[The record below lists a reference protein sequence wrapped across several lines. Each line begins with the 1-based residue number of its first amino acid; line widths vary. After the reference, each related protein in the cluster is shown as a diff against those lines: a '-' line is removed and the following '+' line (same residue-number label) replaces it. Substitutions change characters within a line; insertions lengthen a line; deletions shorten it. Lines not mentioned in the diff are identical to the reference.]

1 MMGPPGWAGF
11 FYEVEMNLK
20 DMRDMVGN
28 ILDYNPN
35 VAAYNTELNRII
47 NEVYLNF
54 YLSQPWTFA
63 QQTLDVYS
71 HPDTTDTAA
80 TIAQNT
86 GSGKFKNK
94 ILNCTNI
101 AKPFR
106 EGLINHEGDFLVISN
121 AANTD
126 DDGLYVI
133 DKVDLPNTSLHVSKL
148 SSNLQ
153 HVNWQSGGLSADT
166 ITAEA
171 RAYYLRMP
179 KDCSQILSVGIRNI
193 DEAGSGRGNALGHA
207 YELTRKRDEEL
218 DLRID
223 MTGTPVNWVPYD
235 MEPNGIQDATRY
247 TPRAIRDF
255 TVTTTGL
262 TPGWPAGTYE
272 FKMSYV
278 WRGVE
283 SQLSDPFEL
292 TIGTNQIP
300 VFNTNDTTSQ
310 GVFGRRKKFYVRL
323 KSVTGKD
330 GATTFSEDFYRDLSQ
345 VFIDSAP
352 ITAFP
357 YVQIDD
363 DNTAFTWPM
372 TSVDM
377 SALEDLMNI
386 PRAKPDITTRWRI
399 RLFPRPA
406 EITPIRV
413 RYIAYPS
420 DLLDDFDVPKS
431 PHDTHRYLVYRAC
444 QEFFMKHDNQ
454 AKAVYYERK
463 ADKEL
468 QMIENKHLT
477 QRSAYYIK
485 EGFKTGPLRVRPFQ
499 TLTKTTGADGA

>member
-86 GSGKFKNK
+86 TSGKFKNK

-121 AANTD
+121 AAESD
-126 DDGLYVI
+126 DNGLYVI

-153 HVNWQSGGLSADT
+153 HVNWKSGGLSADT

-171 RAYYLRMP
+171 KAYYLRMP

-207 YELTRKRDEEL
+207 YELTRKRDE
-218 DLRID
+218 D
-223 MTGTPVNWVPYD
+223 
-235 MEPNGIQDATRY
+235 
-247 TPRAIRDF
+247 RDWE
-255 TVTTTGL
+255 TT
-262 TPGWPAGTYE
+262 
-272 FKMSYV
+272 
-278 WRGVE
+278 
-283 SQLSDPFEL
+283 
-292 TIGTNQIP
+292 
-300 VFNTNDTTSQ
+300 
-310 GVFGRRKKFYVRL
+310 
-323 KSVTGKD
+323 
-330 GATTFSEDFYRDLSQ
+330 
-345 VFIDSAP
+345 
-352 ITAFP
+352 
-357 YVQIDD
+357 
-363 DNTAFTWPM
+363 
-372 TSVDM
+372 
-377 SALEDLMNI
+377 
-386 PRAKPDITTRWRI
+386 
-399 RLFPRPA
+399 
-406 EITPIRV
+406 
-413 RYIAYPS
+413 
-420 DLLDDFDVPKS
+420 
-431 PHDTHRYLVYRAC
+431 
-444 QEFFMKHDNQ
+444 
-454 AKAVYYERK
+454 
-463 ADKEL
+463 
-468 QMIENKHLT
+468 
-477 QRSAYYIK
+477 
-485 EGFKTGPLRVRPFQ
+485 
-499 TLTKTTGADGA
+499 